1 MFILLT
7 ENTTTEGMPSDG
19 NSTVGAEMHQQQIGF
34 ADSAVGQSVSFDAP
48 KLDSYD
54 SCVLKDLDLGDYLSR
69 PVLIDTFNWL
79 EAGFFQHNFDPWA
92 LFFAHGP
99 IAKKL
104 DNYGLIRCNL
114 KLKIVISAS
123 PFYYGAG
130 LVSYVA
136 KPDFHLGTNVV
147 IAGDE
152 QIVTYSQR
160 PHVWIYPSESQGGEM
175 TLPFFHEYNWMNVDS
190 SVFSDMGTI
199 IYSSPTTL
207 KNANS
212 VAGANVTVRCYAWAE
227 NVELSAPT
235 LQLQGKRTSKAKFR
249 KKKQGGKKPT
259 VMSKVSDFSNGRSD
273 EYDGAVSSIASA
285 VANAGAAL
293 SNVPVIGPMARA
305 TEIGAGALSRVA
317 AWFGYTNVP
326 IISDVLPYK
335 DTAFGGFASS
345 EISAPTPKLTLDPKN
360 EITLDPR
367 TVGLDGT
374 DELALEHYLSKETYM
389 VDFPWDT
396 SDASNSFLFGM
407 AIKPSGLYRRSG
419 STVWPSP
426 MSHISQLYKY
436 WTGSIIIKFRV
447 VCTPY
452 HRGRFKI
459 TFEPSQSVAFTT
471 TLDETANITRIFDLG
486 ETNEVEICVPYMQA
500 EAFLEN
506 HRFSGATDTSFS
518 TTAASI
524 APLGDYNGFIS
535 VNVVNELTSP
545 VADAPVEFIVS
556 VRAGDDFK
564 FMSPITPPNTLQWAL
579 QGDVVPLVDCL
590 GETEQEEPDV
600 FQVYGGESAMS
611 LRQLLHRHCYVRS
624 FADWDI
630 EGVYSS
636 TFGMYPTAMNMS
648 GSSKNIHDA
657 GAGVRRSYC
666 SNSFENWIAPTFAG
680 RRGSMYWAVNFAND
694 DTTCAA
700 NFYRASNKVVTP
712 STYDEYVARGWNSAT
727 EISYDILLDDGGPIN
742 SGNGTA
748 VYSTQTQNG
757 LTCVVPFISNL
768 RFMGTFPNSLASAST
783 RRVGVDENAVTFE
796 VSMLRNGEESTALGL
811 WKHQGQFYCAT
822 GPDYNLFMFMG
833 VPSMTSTSLVAPT

>member
-1 MFILLT
+1 
-7 ENTTTEGMPSDG
+7 MPSGGD
-19 NSTVGAEMHQQQIGF
+19 SSVGAEMHQQQIGF
-34 ADSAVGQSVSFDAP
+34 ADSAVGESVNFDAP
-48 KLDSYD
+48 PLDSFD
-54 SCVLKDLDLGDYLSR
+54 SCVIKDLSLGDYLSR

-79 EAGFFQHNFDPWA
+79 EAAFFQHNFDPWA

-104 DNYGLIRCNL
+104 DNYGLIRCTL
-114 KLKIVISAS
+114 KLKIVVSAS

-160 PHVWIYPSESQGGEM
+160 PHAWIYPSESQGAELQ
-175 TLPFFHEYNWMNVDS
+175 LPFFHEYNWMNVDAD
-190 SVFSDMGTI
+190 VFSGMGTI

-235 LQLQGKRTSKAKFR
+235 LQLQGKRTSKAKFG
-249 KKKQGGKKPT
+249 KKKKGGKKPT
-259 VMSKVSDFSNGRSD
+259 VMSKVSDFSNGRED

-285 VANAGAAL
+285 VANASSAL
-293 SNVPVIGPMARA
+293 TNVPIIGPMARA

-335 DTAFGGFASS
+335 NTAFGGFASS

-360 EITLDPR
+360 ELTLDPR

-374 DELALEHYLSKETYM
+374 DELALEHYLSKETYLT
-389 VDFPWDT
+389 DFVWDT
-396 SDASNSFLFGM
+396 SDPSNSFLFGM
-407 AIKPSGLYRRSG
+407 AMNPSGFYRRNG

-426 MSHISQLYKY
+426 LSHTSQLYKY
-436 WTGSIIIKFRV
+436 WTGSIIVKFRV
-447 VCTPY
+447 ICTPY

-459 TFEPSQSVAFTT
+459 MFEPSQGVAFTT

-506 HRFSGATDTSFS
+506 YRFTGSTDTSFS
-518 TTAASI
+518 TVAASI
-524 APLGDYNGFIS
+524 SPLADYNGFIT

-564 FMSPITPPNTLQWAL
+564 YVGPQAPPNTLAWAL
-579 QGDVVPLVDCL
+579 QSDVVPLMDCL
-590 GETEQEEPDV
+590 GDTEQEEPEV

-624 FADWDI
+624 AADD
-630 EGVYSS
+630 EAAGYYKS
-636 TFGMYPTAMNMS
+636 TFGLYPTALAMAA
-648 GSSKNIHDA
+648 SSKNVHDA
-657 GAGVRRSYC
+657 GGGIRRSYC
-666 SNSFENWIAPTFAG
+666 ANTFENWIAPTFAG
-680 RRGSMYWAVNFAND
+680 RRGSMYWAVNFVDND
-694 DTTCAA
+694 VSNVGA
-700 NFYRASNKVVTP
+700 FFRASSTVVAPTAFDAHFALP
-712 STYDEYVARGWNSAT
+712 WTSPTDT
-727 EISYDILLDDGGPIN
+727 SYKMLLTGGPLVDT
-742 SGNGTA
+742 GNGAAMYAT
-748 VYSTQTQNG
+748 STQAG
-757 LTCVVPFISNL
+757 LTTLVPFISNL
-768 RFMGTFPNSLASAST
+768 RFMGTYPNSLASAST
-783 RRVGVDENAVTFE
+783 RRLGVDENAVTFV
-796 VSMLRNGEESTALGL
+796 VSLIRSGTDKYQMSY
-811 WKHQGQFYCAT
+811 YCAT
-822 GPDYNLFMFMG
+822 GPDYNLFFFMG
-833 VPSMTSTSLVAPT
+833 VPSMTSTSITPPT